1 MLMRKIIALLA
12 SFIVLAGCTSDVRE
26 EKVAINLYFVA
37 DTPRGLKLFSEK
49 QEVKSS
55 KNLSESVIADLISG
69 KLQPFDPDYINLWD
83 SSHNLNKISV
93 IGNQAIIDL
102 NLGKLNVGSEGEQR
116 AIDQIVWTLID
127 IDPNLKVI
135 KFSVN
140 GEIVE
145 TFAGHVDVAVGF
157 EKAPAY
163 DVLNPIQISS
173 FSEGDE
179 LSNPIKISGE
189 ACTFEANLVW
199 TLIKSGKVIKESFTT
214 AQAAC
219 PVRSSWSVALDQLP
233 SGTYRFEAKEFS
245 AEDGSL
251 FAIDSKSFTIK

>member
-1 MLMRKIIALLA
+1 MRKVIALLA
-12 SFIVLAGCTSDVRE
+12 SFIFLAGCTSDVKE
-26 EKVAINLYFVA
+26 EKVAIKLYFVA

-55 KNLSESVIADLISG
+55 ENLSESVIGDLISG
-69 KLQPFDPDYINLWD
+69 KLQPLDPDYTNFWD
-83 SSHNLNKISV
+83 SSHNLNKITVS
-93 IGNQAIIDL
+93 GNEANVDI

-145 TFAGHVDVAVGF
+145 TFAGHVDLSVGF

-163 DVLNPIQISS
+163 EVLNPIQISS

-179 LSNPIKISGE
+179 LSNPIEISGE

-199 TLIKSGKVIKESFTT
+199 TLIKAGKVIKESFTT
-214 AQAAC
+214 ARAAC
-219 PVRSSWSVALDQLP
+219 PNRSEWKISLDQLEM
-233 SGTYRFEAKEFS
+233 GTYRFEAKEFS